1 MSKPFRFKKFQIHHD
16 RCAMK
21 VGTDGVL
28 LGAVAGTGSPNR
40 ILDIGTGTGLV
51 ALMLAQRFPTARIE
65 AVEIDESAF
74 LQAKENVEG
83 SPWGERVHIWH
94 SPFQDFAKAWEKTFD
109 LIVSN
114 PPYFPN
120 HLLSI
125 DQKRNLALHQKSL
138 DFDALA
144 EGVSKL
150 LEKAG
155 VFWVIL
161 PPRQMESLES
171 ELQKRG
177 LSPFFLLEICDRPQ
191 KKIHRSIQGFS
202 FLDRGFE
209 SRIISIKDTE
219 GIYSKEYSDLL
230 CDFLIIF

>member
-1 MSKPFRFKKFQIHHD
+1 MSKPFRFKQFQIHHD

-28 LGAVAGTGSPNR
+28 LGAVAGTGSPSR
-40 ILDIGTGTGLV
+40 ILDVGTGTGLV

-65 AVEIDESAF
+65 AVEIDEAAF
-74 LQAKENVEG
+74 LQAKENVEE
-83 SPWGERVHIWH
+83 SPWGDRLHVWH
-94 SPFQDFAKAWEKTFD
+94 TSFQDFAKACEERFD
-109 LIVSN
+109 LIASN

-120 HLLSI
+120 HLLSV
-125 DQKRNLALHQKSL
+125 DQKRNLALHQERL

-144 EGVSKL
+144 AGVTKL
-150 LEKAG
+150 IAETG

-161 PPRQMESLES
+161 PPIQMVSLES
-171 ELQKRG
+171 ELRKRG
-177 LSPFFLLEICDRPQ
+177 LFPFFLLEICDQPQ
-191 KKIHRSIQGFS
+191 KKSHRRIQGFS
-202 FLDRGFE
+202 FSDRGFE

-230 CDFLIIF
+230 RDFLTIF

>member
-1 MSKPFRFKKFQIHHD
+1 MSKPFRFKQFQIHHD

-65 AVEIDESAF
+65 AVEIDEAAF
-74 LQAKENVEG
+74 LQAKDNVAL
-83 SPWGERVHIWH
+83 SPWTDRIDVLHTA
-94 SPFQDFAKAWEKTFD
+94 FQDFANKSAVKFD
-109 LIVSN
+109 LMVSN

-120 HLLSI
+120 HLPSM
-125 DQKRNLALHQKSL
+125 DSQRNLALHQERL

-144 EGVSKL
+144 DGVTKL
-150 LEKAG
+150 LGETG

-161 PPRQMESLES
+161 PPIQMVSLES

-177 LSPFFLLEICDRPQ
+177 LFPFFLLEICDQPQ
-191 KKIHRSIQGFS
+191 KRSHRRIQGFS

-230 CDFLIIF
+230 RDFLIIF